1 MNRMRELV
9 DYLNEK
15 SYQYYTLDNPTIA
28 DAEYDR
34 LYDELVKLE
43 AETGERLPDSPTRRV
58 GGDVLPGF
66 QPHTHLARLWSMGKA
81 ADVHEV
87 VERYE
92 EPRPAY
98 TTVSTY
104 MKILTTKGFVDYKK
118 GTGKQYLYFPVIS
131 RAEYTS
137 RVMRDVKD
145 SFFGGS
151 ASSLL
156 RFFVEN
162 EQIDEKEIRELLDL
176 VNRQ

>member
-1 MNRMRELV
+1 MKRDNNKTLTRAEMQVMN
-9 DYLNEK
+9 
-15 SYQYYTLDNPTIA
+15 I
-28 DAEYDR
+28 
-34 LYDELVKLE
+34 
-43 AETGERLPDSPTRRV
+43 
-58 GGDVLPGF
+58 
-66 QPHTHLARLWSMGKA
+66 LWSMGKA

-145 SFFGGS
+145 SFFGDS

>member
-1 MNRMRELV
+1 MRKENNKTLTRAEMQVMN
-9 DYLNEK
+9 
-15 SYQYYTLDNPTIA
+15 I
-28 DAEYDR
+28 
-34 LYDELVKLE
+34 
-43 AETGERLPDSPTRRV
+43 
-58 GGDVLPGF
+58 
-66 QPHTHLARLWSMGKA
+66 LWSMGKA

-92 EPRPAY
+92 EPHPAY

-104 MKILTTKGFVDYKK
+104 MKILSTKGFVDYKK
-118 GTGKQYLYFPVIS
+118 GVGKQYLYFPIIS

-145 SFFGGS
+145 NFFDGS

-162 EQIDEKEIRELLDL
+162 EQIDEEEIRELLEL

>member
-1 MNRMRELV
+1 MKKENNKTLTRAEMQVMN
-9 DYLNEK
+9 
-15 SYQYYTLDNPTIA
+15 I
-28 DAEYDR
+28 
-34 LYDELVKLE
+34 
-43 AETGERLPDSPTRRV
+43 
-58 GGDVLPGF
+58 
-66 QPHTHLARLWSMGKA
+66 LWSMGKA

-118 GTGKQYLYFPVIS
+118 GNGKQYLYFPVIS

-162 EQIDEKEIRELLDL
+162 EQIDEEEIRELLDL

>member
-1 MNRMRELV
+1 MKRDNNKTLTRAEMQVMN
-9 DYLNEK
+9 
-15 SYQYYTLDNPTIA
+15 I
-28 DAEYDR
+28 
-34 LYDELVKLE
+34 
-43 AETGERLPDSPTRRV
+43 
-58 GGDVLPGF
+58 
-66 QPHTHLARLWSMGKA
+66 LWSMGKA

-118 GTGKQYLYFPVIS
+118 GNGKQYLYFPVIS

-162 EQIDEKEIRELLDL
+162 EQIDEEEIRELLDL

>member
-1 MNRMRELV
+1 MKKDNNKTLTRAEMQVMN
-9 DYLNEK
+9 
-15 SYQYYTLDNPTIA
+15 I
-28 DAEYDR
+28 
-34 LYDELVKLE
+34 
-43 AETGERLPDSPTRRV
+43 
-58 GGDVLPGF
+58 
-66 QPHTHLARLWSMGKA
+66 LWSMGKA

-162 EQIDEKEIRELLDL
+162 EHIDEEEIRELLDL

>member
-1 MNRMRELV
+1 MKRDN
-9 DYLNEK
+9 NK
-15 SYQYYTLDNPTIA
+15 TLTR
-28 DAEYDR
+28 AEMQVMDI
-34 LYDELVKLE
+34 
-43 AETGERLPDSPTRRV
+43 
-58 GGDVLPGF
+58 
-66 QPHTHLARLWSMGKA
+66 LWSMGKA

-92 EPRPAY
+92 EPHPAY

-104 MKILTTKGFVDYKK
+104 MKILSTKGFVDFKK
-118 GTGKQYLYFPVIS
+118 GNGKQYLYFPVIS

-145 SFFGGS
+145 HFFGGS
-151 ASSLL
+151 ATSLL

-162 EQIDEKEIRELLDL
+162 EQIDEEEIRELLEL

>member
-1 MNRMRELV
+1 MKKENNKTLTRAEMQVMN
-9 DYLNEK
+9 
-15 SYQYYTLDNPTIA
+15 I
-28 DAEYDR
+28 
-34 LYDELVKLE
+34 
-43 AETGERLPDSPTRRV
+43 
-58 GGDVLPGF
+58 
-66 QPHTHLARLWSMGKA
+66 LWSMGKA

-131 RAEYTS
+131 RAEYTN

-176 VNRQ
+176 VNCQ

>member
-1 MNRMRELV
+1 MKKENNKTLTRAEMQVMN
-9 DYLNEK
+9 
-15 SYQYYTLDNPTIA
+15 I
-28 DAEYDR
+28 
-34 LYDELVKLE
+34 
-43 AETGERLPDSPTRRV
+43 
-58 GGDVLPGF
+58 
-66 QPHTHLARLWSMGKA
+66 LWSMGKA

-162 EQIDEKEIRELLDL
+162 EHIDEEEIRELLDL

>member
-1 MNRMRELV
+1 MKRENNKTLTRAEMQVMN
-9 DYLNEK
+9 
-15 SYQYYTLDNPTIA
+15 I
-28 DAEYDR
+28 
-34 LYDELVKLE
+34 
-43 AETGERLPDSPTRRV
+43 
-58 GGDVLPGF
+58 
-66 QPHTHLARLWSMGKA
+66 LWSMGKA

>member
-1 MNRMRELV
+1 MKRDNNKTLTRAEMQVMN
-9 DYLNEK
+9 
-15 SYQYYTLDNPTIA
+15 I
-28 DAEYDR
+28 
-34 LYDELVKLE
+34 
-43 AETGERLPDSPTRRV
+43 
-58 GGDVLPGF
+58 
-66 QPHTHLARLWSMGKA
+66 LWGMGKA

>member
-1 MNRMRELV
+1 MKKDNNKTLTRAEMQVMN
-9 DYLNEK
+9 
-15 SYQYYTLDNPTIA
+15 I
-28 DAEYDR
+28 
-34 LYDELVKLE
+34 
-43 AETGERLPDSPTRRV
+43 
-58 GGDVLPGF
+58 
-66 QPHTHLARLWSMGKA
+66 LWSLGKA

-92 EPRPAY
+92 EPHPAY

-118 GTGKQYLYFPVIS
+118 GNGKQYLYFPVIS

-162 EQIDEKEIRELLDL
+162 EQIDEEEIRELLDL

>member
-1 MNRMRELV
+1 MKRDNNKTLTRAEMQVMN
-9 DYLNEK
+9 
-15 SYQYYTLDNPTIA
+15 I
-28 DAEYDR
+28 
-34 LYDELVKLE
+34 
-43 AETGERLPDSPTRRV
+43 
-58 GGDVLPGF
+58 
-66 QPHTHLARLWSMGKA
+66 LWSMGKA

-118 GTGKQYLYFPVIS
+118 GNGKQYLYFTVIS

-162 EQIDEKEIRELLDL
+162 EQIDEEEIRELLDL

>member
-1 MNRMRELV
+1 MKRDNNKTLTRAEMQVMN
-9 DYLNEK
+9 
-15 SYQYYTLDNPTIA
+15 I
-28 DAEYDR
+28 
-34 LYDELVKLE
+34 
-43 AETGERLPDSPTRRV
+43 
-58 GGDVLPGF
+58 
-66 QPHTHLARLWSMGKA
+66 LWGMGKA

-162 EQIDEKEIRELLDL
+162 EQIDEEEIRELLDL